1 MLDIYKIMGICKTNI
16 TVYHPQTDGLI
27 ERFHRTLI
35 NMLAKNVVQGDKDW
49 DQHLP
54 YVLFAYHSSLQSSIG
69 ESPFYLLY
77 DRDPQIASYPVR
89 VSWRL
94 QRQEDDKFG

>member
-35 NMLAKNVVQGDKDW
+35 NMLAKNVLQGDKDW

-54 YVLFAYHSSLQSSIG
+54 
-69 ESPFYLLY
+69 
-77 DRDPQIASYPVR
+77 
-89 VSWRL
+89 
-94 QRQEDDKFG
+94 